1 MARGTAVAMH
11 VSTVIASQ
19 IIGATA
25 DVSDALIRA
34 EAKLGEYYHQSYE
47 YRDMLTNTVFVFAI
61 MILLIMFYFLAKC
74 FFRKK
79 NRTLQSERL
88 PRMTWRRKQSRVE

>member
-25 DVSDALIRA
+25 DVSDAVIRA

-79 NRTLQSERL
+79 TEHCRARDYPE
-88 PRMTWRRKQSRVE
+88 